1 MTNLLYIMR
10 RKYMR
15 RSEFGRNEIIW
26 ANLLRIAGV
35 AVLLA
40 GILPVRSSAQQAGQ
54 KTYPTAQAAS
64 QALVDAIKTND
75 ESTILQVLGPEGK
88 DIISSGDAVEDAQ
101 SRSDFVMR
109 YQEMHRLMKEPNG
122 TTTLYV
128 GSHNW
133 PLPVPLVN
141 KGGSWYFDSATAKME
156 ILYRRVGRNEIST
169 IRTALEL
176 VAAEKEYAASH
187 NGEYAQKILSD
198 PGQQNGLYWKVDAGQ
213 PQSPIGPLVASAV
226 AEGYT
231 DKVEGAPRTPYRGY
245 MYGVLTQQGPHAP
258 GGAKSYVVN
267 GKMTG
272 GFAFIAF
279 PAEYKSSGVMTFVI
293 CQDGMVFRKDLGPNT
308 EKIAKAIKAFNP
320 DSSWKQDED
329 QQEESAAAVKA
340 N

>member
-1 MTNLLYIMR
+1 MINISYMR
-10 RKYMR
+10 RKYMQ
-15 RSEFGRNEIIW
+15 RSEFGLNGIIW
-26 ANLLRIAGV
+26 AKLLRVAGV
-35 AVLLA
+35 LVLLG
-40 GILPVRSSAQQAGQ
+40 GIFPIRSIAQQAGQ
-54 KTYPTAQAAS
+54 KTFPTAQAAS
-64 QALVDAIKTND
+64 QALVDAVKSND
-75 ESTILQVLGPEGK
+75 ESTMLQVLGPDGK
-88 DIISSGDAVEDAQ
+88 AIISSGDQVEDAQ
-101 SRSDFVMR
+101 NRSNFVMR

-133 PLPVPLVN
+133 PLPIPLVN
-141 KGGSWYFDSATAKME
+141 KGGSWYFDSTMAKME
-156 ILYRRVGRNEIST
+156 VLYRRVGRNAIST
-169 IRTALEL
+169 MRTSQEL
-176 VAAEKEYAASH
+176 VGAKREYAASH

-198 PGQQNGLYWKVDAGQ
+198 PGKQNGLYWKVDAGE

-231 DKVEGAPRTPYRGY
+231 DKTEGAPATPYRGY
-245 MYGVLTQQGPHAP
+245 LYGVLTQQGPRAP
-258 GGAKSYVVN
+258 GGAKSYVVD

-279 PAEYKSSGVMTFVI
+279 PAEYKSSGVMTFII

-329 QQEESAAAVKA
+329 QQEETAAAVKTQ
-340 N
+340 

>member
-1 MTNLLYIMR
+1 
-10 RKYMR
+10 MR
-15 RSEFGRNEIIW
+15 RSEFGMNGIIW
-26 ANLLRIAGV
+26 TNLLKVAAV

-40 GILPVRSSAQQAGQ
+40 GIFPIRSVAQQAGQ
-54 KTYPTAQAAS
+54 KTFPTAQAAG
-64 QALVDAIKTND
+64 QALVDAVKSND
-75 ESTILQVLGPEGK
+75 ESTMLQVLGPQGK
-88 DIISSGDAVEDAQ
+88 DIISSGDEVEDAQ
-101 SRSDFVMR
+101 NRSNFVMR

-133 PLPVPLVN
+133 PLPIPLVN

-169 IRTALEL
+169 IRTSQEL

-187 NGEYAQKILSD
+187 NGAYAQKILSD
-198 PGQQNGLYWKVDAGQ
+198 PGQQNGLYWKVDKGQ

-231 DKVEGAPRTPYRGY
+231 SKTEGAAATPYRGY
-245 MYGVLTQQGPHAP
+245 LYGVLTQQGPRAP
-258 GGAKSYVVN
+258 GGAKSYIVD

-279 PAEYKSSGVMTFVI
+279 PAEYKSSGVMTFII
-293 CQDGMVFRKDLGPNT
+293 CHDGMVFRKDLGPNT
-308 EKIAKAIKAFNP
+308 QKIAKAMKTFNP
-320 DSSWKQDED
+320 DSSWKKDED
-329 QQEESAAAVKA
+329 QQEEEAAAVKA
-340 N
+340 E